1 MKLLLSA
8 LSMILGGLI
17 YIAFRKESLRMFT
30 WFEDLGISLQV
41 HTFRSWLAPTHDHI
55 PYTIIYSLPNALWY
69 LSGMLAFSQLW
80 KNENEKWFWIFT
92 VSIIAFGAEFGQAF
106 RVIEGAFSIS
116 DVAFMVGSL
125 GIFFALEAL
134 LRERENHEE
143 KEIT

>member
-1 MKLLLSA
+1 
-8 LSMILGGLI
+8 
-17 YIAFRKESLRMFT
+17 
-30 WFEDLGISLQV
+30 
-41 HTFRSWLAPTHDHI
+41 
-55 PYTIIYSLPNALWY
+55 
-69 LSGMLAFSQLW
+69 MLAFSQLW